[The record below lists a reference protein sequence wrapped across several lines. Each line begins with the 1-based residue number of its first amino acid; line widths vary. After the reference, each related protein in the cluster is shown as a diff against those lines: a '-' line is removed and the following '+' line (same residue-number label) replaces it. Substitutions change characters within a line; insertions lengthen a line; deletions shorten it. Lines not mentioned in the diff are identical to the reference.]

1 MAKFVIELDGKYGK
15 TSLFL
20 PTSGNLVFLFSPALS
35 GYVTIDKGAY
45 EVNDGRVEIP
55 IKEVP
60 IGEIS
65 PELVT
70 EKGKW
75 KLPRLVY
82 DGESVSPKPYDDE
95 YIREL
100 TRELAELKHDIASL
114 VIEAKNLKE
123 KVYGK
128 LELL

>member
-1 MAKFVIELDGKYGK
+1 MAKFVIELNGEYGE

-20 PTSGNLVFLFSPALS
+20 PLSGDLVFLFSPALS
-35 GYVTIDKGAY
+35 GYVMLGEGAY
-45 EVNDGRVEIP
+45 EVTDGRVEIP
-55 IKEVP
+55 IAKVP
-60 IGEIS
+60 VGEIS

-70 EKGKW
+70 GEGKW

-82 DGESVSPKPYDDE
+82 DGESVFPKPYDDE
-95 YIREL
+95 YVREL
-100 TRELAELKHDIASL
+100 SRKLTELRRDLAALIA
-114 VIEAKNLKE
+114 EAKKLKE

>member
-1 MAKFVIELDGKYGK
+1 MAKFIIELNGEYSE

-20 PTSGNLVFLFSPALS
+20 PLSGDLVFIFSPAIS
-35 GYVTIDKGAY
+35 GYVTLGEGSY
-45 EVNDGRVEIP
+45 EVEDGRVQIP
-55 IKEVP
+55 IGKVP
-60 IGEIS
+60 VGEIS

-70 EKGKW
+70 KEKTW

-82 DGESVSPKPYDDE
+82 DGKSVFPKPYDDE
-95 YIREL
+95 YVREL
-100 TRELAELKHDIASL
+100 SRKLTELERDIAAL
-114 VIEAKNLKE
+114 IIEAKKIKE